1 MVAVP
6 LARARLRPLRWVV
19 RLRRLAPLLQRLLI
33 TPPPWRYTDGWV
45 LGLRWLALAF
55 VVALTF
61 FNRYE
66 GDDQLHT
73 LAVVG
78 GFVLY
83 NSLLLLSRHYA
94 AWPRRLLSVLALDA
108 VAATLLLPFTGAYHS
123 TFFFIYVMVLIC
135 GSFYLTLFATETLG
149 VLLAVLFAVVS
160 WAAVPGVADEPF
172 GLYILA
178 SKVAALLV
186 VTLLCGLFF
195 EQLRR
200 ERRETER
207 ERALSERLATL
218 RQILNELT
226 SLDLEH
232 VLHTLLRS
240 CRLLLRADLAMILLQ
255 DAAGVME
262 RGASDGALPE
272 AEGTGVESMATEAL
286 RRGRLAIEE
295 GVPVTPSTGR
305 AAGGRARIVSALCA
319 PLTVGGRGVGAL
331 YLAYGVPTVVPT
343 EDLDMLTALGQEAAL
358 AIRNAR
364 LYEAERRS
372 AAHWQRLG
380 EMQRSFMSAVSHE
393 LRTPITCIKT
403 STELLDAAASQLT
416 PPQRELTDT
425 IAHHTR
431 RLESLVDELMDAVR
445 LEAGVLTLSRQ
456 PTPLADFVERVVRS
470 LHPLAEARG
479 QSLEVMVG
487 EDQAIVEIDRP
498 RLERALGNLVANAIK
513 FTPRGGRIAVTSTTA
528 AGSVEVTVTDTGP
541 GVPAAERERVFER
554 FYVGHPHSGGLG
566 LGLYIARQVVE
577 LHGGRLWADEA
588 PGQGARFTLSLPLDG
603 AHEPSPNPL
612 PGGEGF
618 ADDLAT
624 ALHEGSRR

>member
-1 MVAVP
+1 MMVALP
-6 LARARLRPLRWVV
+6 LARARLRPLRWLV
-19 RLRRLAPLLQRLLI
+19 RLRRLAPLLHRLLI

-123 TFFFIYVMVLIC
+123 TFFFIYVVVLI
-135 GSFYLTLFATETLG
+135 GSSFYLTLFATETLG

-160 WAAVPGVADEPF
+160 WAAVPQVADEPF

-226 SLDLEH
+226 SLDLDH

-255 DAAGVME
+255 DPAGAME

-272 AEGTGVESMATEAL
+272 AEGSGVESMATEAL
-286 RRGRLAIEE
+286 RRSRLAIKE
-295 GVPVTPSTGR
+295 GVAATSSAGR
-305 AAGGRARIVSALCA
+305 TTGGRGRVVSALCA

-343 EDLDMLTALGQEAAL
+343 EDLDILTALGQEAAL

-380 EMQRSFMSAVSHE
+380 EMQRSFISAVSHE
-393 LRTPITCIKT
+393 LRTPITCIRT
-403 STELLDAAASQLT
+403 STELLDAAAAAMT
-416 PPQRELTDT
+416 PTQRELTDT

-456 PTPLADFVERVVRS
+456 PTPLGDFVGRLVRS
-470 LHPLAEARG
+470 LRPLAEARG
-479 QSLEVMVG
+479 QTLEVIVG
-487 EDQAIVEIDRP
+487 GDQTVVDIDRP
-498 RLERALGNLVANAIK
+498 RLERALGNLVTNAIK
-513 FTPRGGRIAVTSTTA
+513 FTPRGGQIAITTA
-528 AGSVEVTVTDTGP
+528 PAPGGVEVTVADTGP
-541 GVPAAERERVFER
+541 GIPATERDHVFER
-554 FYVGHPHSGGLG
+554 FYVGHAHSGGLG
-566 LGLYIARQVVE
+566 LGLYIARQLVE
-577 LHGGRLWADEA
+577 LHGGRLWADGA
-588 PGQGARFTLSLPLDG
+588 PGGGARFTISLPMNG
-603 AHEPSPNPL
+603 VPVPSPTPSPRGRGPWERSDDGL
-612 PGGEGF
+612 P
-618 ADDLAT
+618 
-624 ALHEGSRR
+624 